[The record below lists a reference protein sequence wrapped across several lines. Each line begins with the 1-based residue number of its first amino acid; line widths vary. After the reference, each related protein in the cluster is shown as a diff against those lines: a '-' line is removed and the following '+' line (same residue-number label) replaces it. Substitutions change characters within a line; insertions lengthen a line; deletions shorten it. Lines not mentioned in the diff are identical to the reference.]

1 MTVLDLDTVR
11 SSRRLGV
18 LGIGLGMGLVLT
30 VWYGVL
36 GYHVLQI
43 ALWLLALLLV
53 GFHFA
58 QFPAALPMWD
68 PAKVRW
74 QQELLHL
81 GLLALVFIPIYL
93 YDSANIPFQVNTDE
107 IAITSM
113 SRRASGVPFPDVFG
127 LIPEYFYF
135 PRFMFSLFGGLTRLM
150 GGVTLTHMRMVHASF
165 GVITILVSY
174 GFFRAFWGSR
184 LALAGAALLGCNH
197 ALLGISR
204 MAMRENLIVLVEC
217 AALAFILKGVR
228 EKNPLLLY
236 LGGAA
241 AGFSL
246 YGYLPGR
253 VVILL
258 GLLFGGMYLLLG
270 QEDLKAGQGLT
281 HKAADARANPF
292 WVLAKLTVVAA
303 LGFFLMAAPILVAT
317 ATSPPVSAEYSRQ
330 QFLFFPE
337 GQALQQRW
345 VNAATPGEAVWR
357 NILNGLSMFNDRSQ
371 HDRGYIYPNYG
382 HAFVDP
388 LTGVLIWLG
397 LGSGL
402 YRICKR
408 RSQPH
413 DWLCISSF
421 IFLYLLFSFV
431 ITKAPN
437 YTRLLVIL
445 PFVVYLTLEG
455 IQVILR
461 ALEGVLERFGSRAQ
475 GWLPAALGL
484 GLILLIGV
492 WNLVIFGDFVQ
503 KGWREGND
511 VASTGR
517 YVEARK
523 ADPNYHFYL
532 AASTSYPYF
541 SWGEPY
547 FWQSWIQFFAGQEQS
562 VTVFPPE
569 ELSMQ
574 RLEAPFTLFM
584 NQSVWDQ
591 QGSNL
596 QQYFPEG
603 RLQRIPAEQGL
614 WAFEVVDPQG

>member
-1 MTVLDLDTVR
+1 MTVLDTVID
-11 SSRRLGV
+11 SRRPSLLGAGLG
-18 LGIGLGMGLVLT
+18 LGIALT
-30 VWYGVL
+30 VWYGVF
-36 GYHVLQI
+36 GYQVLQI
-43 ALWLLALLLV
+43 GVWLLAMLLV
-53 GFHFA
+53 GLYIA
-58 QFPAALPMWD
+58 QFPPLQPTWD
-68 PAKVRW
+68 PAQVRW
-74 QQELLHL
+74 RQELLHL

-107 IAITSM
+107 IVITSM
-113 SRRASGVPFPDVFG
+113 SRNASGVRFPDVFG
-127 LIPEYFYF
+127 LMPELFYF

-150 GGVTLTHMRMVHASF
+150 GGVTLTHVRMVHASF
-165 GVITILVSY
+165 GVITILVAY
-174 GFFRAFWGSR
+174 GFFRAFSR
-184 LALAGAALLGCNH
+184 PTLALAAAALLGSNH

-217 AALAFILKGVR
+217 AALALLLKGVR

-270 QEDLKAGQGLT
+270 REDLKGGDPQ
-281 HKAADARANPF
+281 ANPL
-292 WVLAKLTVVAA
+292 WALAKLTVPAA

-317 ATSPPVSAEYSRQ
+317 VTSPSVSAEYSRQ
-330 QFLFFPE
+330 QFLFYPE
-337 GQALQQRW
+337 GQALQQMW
-345 VNAATPGEAVWR
+345 VNAATPGEAVRR

-402 YRICKR
+402 YRIAKG
-408 RSQPH
+408 RSQPQ

-421 IFLYLLFSFV
+421 LFLYLLFSFV

-445 PFVVYLTLEG
+445 PFVAYLTLEG

-461 ALEGVLERFGSRAQ
+461 ALTGVLERSGSRAR
-475 GWLPAALGL
+475 GWLPGASLVGV
-484 GLILLIGV
+484 ILLIGAL
-492 WNLVIFGDFVQ
+492 NLGIFADFVH
-503 KGWREGND
+503 KGWKNGND
-511 VASTGR
+511 VAGTGR

-523 ADPNYHFYL
+523 MEPDYRFYL
-532 AASTSYPYF
+532 AASAAYPYF

-547 FWQSWIQFFAGQEQS
+547 FWQSWI
-562 VTVFPPE
+562 
-569 ELSMQ
+569 
-574 RLEAPFTLFM
+574 
-584 NQSVWDQ
+584 
-591 QGSNL
+591 
-596 QQYFPEG
+596 
-603 RLQRIPAEQGL
+603 
-614 WAFEVVDPQG
+614 

>member
-1 MTVLDLDTVR
+1 MTVLDTVIA
-11 SSRRLGV
+11 SRRLSLLGAGLG
-18 LGIGLGMGLVLT
+18 LGIALT
-30 VWYGVL
+30 VWYGVF
-36 GYHVLQI
+36 GYQVLQI
-43 ALWLLALLLV
+43 GVWLLAMLLV
-53 GFHFA
+53 GLYIA
-58 QFPAALPMWD
+58 QFPPLQPIWD
-68 PAKVRW
+68 PAQVRW
-74 QQELLHL
+74 RQELLHL

-107 IAITSM
+107 IVITSM
-113 SRRASGVPFPDVFG
+113 SRNASGVPFPDVFG
-127 LIPEYFYF
+127 LMPDYFYF

-150 GGVTLTHMRMVHASF
+150 GGVTLTHVRMVHASF
-165 GVITILVSY
+165 GVITILVAY
-174 GFFRAFWGSR
+174 GFFRAFSR
-184 LALAGAALLGCNH
+184 PTLALAGAALLGSNH

-217 AALAFILKGVR
+217 AALALLLKGVR

-270 QEDLKAGQGLT
+270 REDLKGGDPQ
-281 HKAADARANPF
+281 ANPL
-292 WVLAKLTVVAA
+292 WALAKLTLPAA

-317 ATSPPVSAEYSRQ
+317 VTSPSESAEYSRQ
-330 QFLFFPE
+330 QFLFYPE
-337 GQALQQRW
+337 GQALQQMW
-345 VNAATPGEAVWR
+345 VNAATPGEAVRR

-402 YRICKR
+402 YRIAR
-408 RSQPH
+408 GRSQPH
-413 DWLCISSF
+413 DWLCLSSF
-421 IFLYLLFSFV
+421 LFLYLLFSFV

-445 PFVVYLTLEG
+445 PFVAYLTLEG

-461 ALEGVLERFGSRAQ
+461 ALTGVLERSGSQAR
-475 GWLPAALGL
+475 GWLPGALWVGV
-484 GLILLIGV
+484 ILLIGAL
-492 WNLVIFGDFVQ
+492 NLGIFADFVH
-503 KGWREGND
+503 KGWKNGND
-511 VASTGR
+511 VAGTGR

-523 ADPNYHFYL
+523 MEPDYRFYL
-532 AASTSYPYF
+532 AASAAYPYF

-547 FWQSWIQFFAGQEQS
+547 FWQSWIQFFAGRQQA

-569 ELSMQ
+569 ELPTQ
-574 RLEAPFTLFM
+574 TLEPPFTLFM
-584 NQSVWDQ
+584 NQWVWDQ
-591 QGSNL
+591 QGSDL
-596 QQYFPEG
+596 QQRFPSGQLE
-603 RLQRIPAEQGL
+603 RIPAERGL
-614 WAFEVVDPQG
+614 WAFEVVDPQRPAVAQ